1 MKTRKKIVSIILSL
15 AMVISLMPMAL
26 AAGSGYQDTDGH
38 WAETA
43 IDRWSG
49 YGILEGDSGNF
60 NPDGALTR
68 AQMAAILSR
77 LLNLPDAP
85 DAGFSDVKP
94 DDWFAEYINKCAAA
108 GIMLGD
114 NGKANPNEPITRQQA
129 IVMIARAL
137 GIQPIENPDLTK
149 YADAAQVS
157 AYAQGYVAA
166 LIEAGIVGGVTADLL
181 APQANINRAS
191 TVTILDR
198 TIGTYA
204 NEAGQ
209 TVKADGNGL
218 TLIVAKDVKLIDVP
232 EGARIVVADGA
243 TGLTVNGKAVSDD
256 QTYIVPE
263 TTTDTPSGGS
273 SSGGSSSGG
282 GHSHRYTYTDNGDG
296 THTGKCYADDST
308 RGPEKHIYISGTCIV
323 CGAEAEGKTASV
335 KNTEGV
341 IHYYDTLT
349 EAIDAAGAGD
359 TVYLLADVNLSSTLS
374 VSKDV
379 TLDLNGHNIH
389 GELVRAV
396 HVTAGTL
403 TLTGSGIVSSNVADV
418 ANSVIRVG
426 GDAEANAGLVVGKDV
441 TISTATAY
449 GVAAFGTTTETVEI
463 NGTVTSTAPANNA
476 YDGCA
481 VSTVGSD
488 STAASITINDG
499 AVISATNTN
508 AIYMPSGN
516 LTVNG
521 GTITGRT
528 GIYVKSGSTT
538 VKGGTITGNGA
549 AVEYNYYGNGGI
561 STGDALVVDSCGYPN
576 GNPQVS
582 VTGGTFT
589 STNAEAVASYAT
601 KGNSAVTNFITG
613 GTFSSD
619 PSEYLANGFTAVE
632 NNGVWTLTDPVA
644 KIGDTY
650 YGALYEA
657 VNACKSTETIE
668 LLCDVTLNE
677 AKVTYGGWANCATD
691 TLYGTL
697 DGNNHTITLGK
708 NIFFG
713 TYFGSRYFSKPC
725 LKNVDIVANN
735 GSVYVQAY
743 EGLFENVKVS
753 GSIEV
758 GNNTGAFVIYGTPY
772 YGELTFNNCEM
783 AATMYGGGTA
793 NNYNAAFV
801 GYGMGT
807 GETFNFEN
815 CKMTGSLTCGVAALF
830 LGNDSQLSGNWEV
843 NVSNFTFGEDAVV
856 RNTLTSGYSWKF
868 NGIVAAN
875 NAPGTPVVT
884 IDGTEYS
891 GADGFTK
898 LVDAKNT
905 IWNAKHFAYGPTD
918 KSLTLTK
925 NEDGTFTITPAATEG
940 VAKYV
945 VTLAV
950 YSTLKE
956 GGSGLQSVKEEISAP
971 FAESKTITT
980 TLKDLKFIDVTWVGN
995 NPTAQK
1001 DTLADNTI
1009 YMLDG
1014 VSYYMIT
1021 DNDLCTLNGNPK
1033 SAQIYGV
1040 TAYDANGNIVA
1051 SAPLTR

>member
-1 MKTRKKIVSIILSL
+1 MRTKFSKLLSILL
-15 AMVISLMPMAL
+15 CLVMAL
-26 AAGSGYQDTDGH
+26 TLLPTVALAEGSGYRDTDGH

-43 IDRWSG
+43 IDRWSA
-49 YGILEGDSGNF
+49 YGVLEGDSGNF

-191 TVTILDR
+191 TVTIFDR
-198 TIGTYA
+198 AIGTYA

-209 TVKADGNGL
+209 TIKADGDGL
-218 TLIVAKDVKLIDVP
+218 ILIVAKDVKLTDVP
-232 EGARIVVADGA
+232 EGTRIVVADGA

-273 SSGGSSSGG
+273 SHT
-282 GHSHRYTYTDNGDG
+282 HSYTTEKVTKEPTCTEAGVKTLTCSCGASYTKAIPATGVHTYVYTPDDNDT
-296 THTGKCYADDST
+296 THTGTCSVCGTTTSAAAHD
-308 RGPEKHIYISGTCIV
+308 ESGTDKACSI
-323 CGAEAEGKTASV
+323 CGYQK
-335 KNTEGV
+335 
-341 IHYYDTLT
+341 Y
-349 EAIDAAGAGD
+349 AAKIGENYH
-359 TVYLLADVNLSSTLS
+359 VELADAITAAEPGTPVTILKDITLSSTLD
-374 VSKDV
+374 VSKNV

-389 GELVRAV
+389 GELVRAIKV
-396 HVTAGTL
+396 CEGTL

-538 VKGGTITGNGA
+538 VNGGTITGNGA

-561 STGDALVVDSCGYPN
+561 STGDALVVDSCGYPR
-576 GNPQVS
+576 GVPSVS
-582 VTGGTFT
+582 VTGGSFA
-589 STNAEAVASYAT
+589 STNAKAVASYNT
-601 KGNSAVTNFITG
+601 EGNEAVTKFVSG
-613 GTFSSD
+613 GTFSTD
-619 PSEYLANGFTAVE
+619 PTEYVAEGKMANRDGGGMYVVVNDTRVKTEEQLKAAVE
-632 NNGVWTLTDPVA
+632 AGGEVILGADITLTAPLNIT
-644 KIGDTY
+644 K
-650 YGALYEA
+650 
-657 VNACKSTETIE
+657 
-668 LLCDVTLNE
+668 DVTLNLGE
-677 AKVTYGGWANCATD
+677 YTITGKERRSAIVLTCDTGVVKAAVNATSGGVRGCGSNGNCFEMPWNNKGTVELTVNGGSYESQRNYFVNINADSSTVDTRKDKLFINGGTYSGKKIINANPANTEIVMTGGILTGTDGGIVFGTNSSNAKFTMSGGAITCQNATVITAQASGNTIDINGNANVTGKLSLKNCTMNIKGGNVNITGSSNDNRAIMVSSGTTLNISGDAKVKGE
-691 TLYGTL
+691 
-697 DGNNHTITLGK
+697 
-708 NIFFG
+708 
-713 TYFGSRYFSKPC
+713 P
-725 LKNVDIVANN
+725 
-735 GSVYVQAY
+735 
-743 EGLFENVKVS
+743 LFNM
-753 GSIEV
+753 
-758 GNNTGAFVIYGTPY
+758 N
-772 YGELTFNNCEM
+772 
-783 AATMYGGGTA
+783 GGTVSITGGKFTGKIV
-793 NNYNAAFV
+793 NGLNY
-801 GYGMGT
+801 
-807 GETFNFEN
+807 
-815 CKMTGSLTCGVAALF
+815 
-830 LGNDSQLSGNWEV
+830 GNS
-843 NVSNFTFGEDAVV
+843 
-856 RNTLTSGYSWKF
+856 Y
-868 NGIVAAN
+868 
-875 NAPGTPVVT
+875 
-884 IDGTEYS
+884 
-891 GADGFTK
+891 
-898 LVDAKNT
+898 
-905 IWNAKHFAYGPTD
+905 
-918 KSLTLTK
+918 
-925 NEDGTFTITPAATEG
+925 
-940 VAKYV
+940 
-945 VTLAV
+945 
-950 YSTLKE
+950 
-956 GGSGLQSVKEEISAP
+956 LQSVSN
-971 FAESKTITT
+971 
-980 TLKDLKFIDVTWVGN
+980 LL
-995 NPTAQK
+995 TAQYQLSTMDADGWYQVLPK
-1001 DTLADNTI
+1001 D
-1009 YMLDG
+1009 
-1014 VSYYMIT
+1014 
-1021 DNDLCTLNGNPK
+1021 
-1033 SAQIYGV
+1033 
-1040 TAYDANGNIVA
+1040 
-1051 SAPLTR
+1051 